1 MGWEAKPQPKK
12 AAVNLV
18 TMPIKVKG
26 TGLPAMA
33 EPQNPKEKI
42 LYPEYKLKYY
52 GETETYSES
61 SNIAPLNK
69 NKNK

>member
-12 AAVNLV
+12 ATVNLV

-42 LYPEYKLKYY
+42 LYPEYKLKY
-52 GETETYSES
+52 
-61 SNIAPLNK
+61 
-69 NKNK
+69 